1 MKRVVSVLFVLTAVT
16 AVNTAVLGAAANR
29 VKVTLYYEH
38 LCPDSIRW
46 VSAQLVPNY
55 NALRDFMEIEFIPF
69 GKAKS
74 INGGESF
81 QCQHGPKECQG
92 NMLQAC
98 VLHYL
103 PEQQDRQVSY
113 VACQMNFNADPAGW
127 QCAEQSEA
135 NLQSVRNCDEGVLR
149 TQLLLEAERRTQ
161 QIPLTFV
168 PTIVFNGKFDQTLQD
183 RALKDFRGV
192 MCELTNKRVTG
203 C

>member
-1 MKRVVSVLFVLTAVT
+1 MKRVVSVLFVLTAIT

-113 VACQMNFNADPAGW
+113 VTCQMNFNADPAGW

-168 PTIVFNGKFDQTLQD
+168 PTVVFNGKFDQTLQD
-183 RALKDFRGV
+183 RALKDFREV
-192 MCELTNKRVTG
+192 MCELTNKRIIG